1 MAESSMFK
9 QAQAALNYLKPHLP
23 EALRTP
29 RVAVICGSGLG
40 GLADTIDSKAK
51 VEFDYRDIPNFPA
64 STVPGHLGKLVFG
77 YLGAE
82 TPAVLMVGRAQEI
95 EADTAASFYEGHSID
110 KVTFPVRLFKLLG
123 VEIMIGT
130 GNEHLLGKHKIQ
142 SPTKQLC
149 TVTNASGGLNSEYA
163 VGDVVLI
170 NDHIFLAG
178 LAGLHPLRGPN
189 EDEFGVR
196 FPALSD
202 AYDLELRRTAHR
214 AWTKVI
220 RVESKRRIHEGV
232 YAFCAG
238 PRAEC
243 RFLRQLGADLVGMS
257 TVPEIIVARH
267 CGLRVL
273 ALSLVTNNAVLTP
286 VPRGDDRLLQETE
299 RAQLNRIVEE
309 GKANHEEVLKAGSQ
323 AAADVQKLV
332 RQVVLD
338 MFPQTIN

>member
-9 QAQAALNYLKPHLP
+9 QAQAALNYLRPHLP

-40 GLADTIDSKAK
+40 GLADTIDSKTK

-82 TPAVLMVGRAQEI
+82 TPAVLMVGRAQDEFCMEI

-123 VEIMIGT
+123 VEIMI
-130 GNEHLLGKHKIQ
+130 
-142 SPTKQLC
+142 
-149 TVTNASGGLNSEYA
+149 VTNASGGLNSEYA

-170 NDHIFLAG
+170 NDRVKLIMIDSTSSSPG

-238 PRAEC
+238 PSLDSRATW
-243 RFLRQLGADLVGMS
+243 R
-257 TVPEIIVARH
+257 
-267 CGLRVL
+267 
-273 ALSLVTNNAVLTP
+273 
-286 VPRGDDRLLQETE
+286 
-299 RAQLNRIVEE
+299 
-309 GKANHEEVLKAGSQ
+309 
-323 AAADVQKLV
+323 
-332 RQVVLD
+332 
-338 MFPQTIN
+338 

>member
-9 QAQAALNYLKPHLP
+9 QAQAALNYLRPHLP

-40 GLADTIDSKAK
+40 GLADTIDSKTK

-82 TPAVLMVGRAQEI
+82 TPAVLMVGRAH
-95 EADTAASFYEGHSID
+95 FYEGHSID

-123 VEIMIGT
+123 VEIMI
-130 GNEHLLGKHKIQ
+130 
-142 SPTKQLC
+142 
-149 TVTNASGGLNSEYA
+149 VTNASGGLNSEYA

-238 PRAEC
+238 P

-332 RQVVLD
+332 RQVALD

>member
-82 TPAVLMVGRAQEI
+82 TPAVLMVGRAH
-95 EADTAASFYEGHSID
+95 FYEGHSID

-123 VEIMIGT
+123 VEIMI
-130 GNEHLLGKHKIQ
+130 
-142 SPTKQLC
+142 
-149 TVTNASGGLNSEYA
+149 VTNASGGLNSEYA

-238 PRAEC
+238 PSFETRAEC